1 MLDILIYTV
10 LLSDILLLLGVAF
23 SVGFP
28 RYRIWP
34 PPSRS
39 SWQYWTSWIFITISS
54 VGVPVI
60 GLLDWESLGPIH
72 WARFVV
78 GGLLTLV
85 FAFLIY
91 WGVRTLSLH
100 QSLGLKG
107 KLITTG
113 LYKYT
118 RNPQYLALIL
128 FYISVILVTSSYLAF
143 LTGSLLILMY
153 AITPLSEE
161 PWLEALFGVEYL
173 EYRERVPRF
182 VGLRSAEK
190 VSQIEENR

>member
-1 MLDILIYTV
+1 MLEILFYVV
-10 LLSDILLLLGVAF
+10 LFSDILLLLGVVF

-34 PPSRS
+34 PPSKN
-39 SWQYWTSWIFITISS
+39 SWQYWISWIFITISS

-72 WARFVV
+72 WIRFIV
-78 GGLLTLV
+78 GGLLILV

-91 WGVRTLSLH
+91 WGIRTLSLH
-100 QSLGLKG
+100 QSLGLEG

-113 LYKYT
+113 PYKYT

-128 FYISVILVTSSYLAF
+128 LYISMILVTSSNLAF
-143 LTGSLLILMY
+143 LTGGLLILMY
-153 AITPLSEE
+153 VIIPLSEE
-161 PWLEALFGVEYL
+161 PWLEDLFGVEYL
-173 EYRERVPRF
+173 EYRKRVPRF
-182 VGLRSAEK
+182 VGLRSAEE
-190 VSQIEENR
+190 VIDGR

>member
-1 MLDILIYTV
+1 LLDILFNIV

-34 PPSRS
+34 PPSKN
-39 SWQYWTSWIFITISS
+39 SWQYWISWIFITIASI
-54 VGVPVI
+54 GVPII

-72 WARFVV
+72 WIRFVV
-78 GGLLTLV
+78 SGLLILV
-85 FAFLIY
+85 FALLIY
-91 WGVRTLSLH
+91 WGVRALSLH
-100 QSLGLKG
+100 QSLGLEG
-107 KLITTG
+107 KLISSG
-113 LYKYT
+113 PYRYT

-128 FYISVILVTSSYLAF
+128 FYISVILITSSYLAF
-143 LTGSLLILMY
+143 LTGSLLVLMY

-161 PWLEALFGVEYL
+161 PWLEDLFGVEYL
-173 EYRERVPRF
+173 EYRKRVPRF

-190 VSQIEENR
+190 VTDIEENR